1 MICGYEYEH
10 CSFNLGLKF
19 NTQLTDIVK
28 HLLMTTNSF
37 LLKKEVFAKTVFF
50 FFLIIFINHVFYCY
64 GFIVLAVFSFFL
76 T

>member
-10 CSFNLGLKF
+10 YSFNLGLKF

-37 LLKKEVFAKTVFF
+37 LLKKEVYLQKQIIFF
-50 FFLIIFINHVFYCY
+50 FKS
-64 GFIVLAVFSFFL
+64 FS
-76 T
+76 